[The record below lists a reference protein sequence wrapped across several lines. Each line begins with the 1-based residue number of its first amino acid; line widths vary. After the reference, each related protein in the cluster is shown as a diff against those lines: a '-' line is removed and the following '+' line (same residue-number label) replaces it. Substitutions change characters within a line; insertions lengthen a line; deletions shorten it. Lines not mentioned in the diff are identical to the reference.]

1 MKHSYIFLILFIILS
16 QSCSTG
22 NKKDNVKE
30 NNKKIANSF
39 KTGKIIKNV
48 TCSSDTNNSYALY
61 LPSDYTKTQTY
72 PIIFFF
78 DPHAKGYLPVENYKN
93 IAKNYNIILVGSNN
107 SQNGLQWNEIQKIV
121 NALFNDTFQK
131 LSINKKRVY
140 TSGLSGG
147 ARIANYLALSYKG
160 IAGVISCSA
169 GFQLNNHVPK
179 AKFNFIGIAG
189 NQDFNFLELLNLN
202 NELNNT
208 DINHNLFIFNGIHEW
223 PAAETFEEAVIC
235 LQLYDM
241 KNGIIPTDNDFIK
254 DKLSFF
260 GNKIEKIEKNQTKI
274 EVYNLYK
281 NIIAGFKGIYDVS
294 EYENKIMELTNSV
307 VFKKQLKEY
316 TNIINEEIK
325 LRGFFTKSFNNK
337 DVLWWKKNIQSINNK
352 IKLNKNYHKTNMYNR
367 VLSFLSI
374 SAFMNSSNAIKSN
387 NKKLAEKYLSIY
399 EMVDPKNTDVY
410 YLKAEYY
417 AKQNDDKKAV
427 INLRKAKDL
436 GFDDYERINNDN
448 SFNSIKNST
457 DFKEFIKQKR
467 K

>member
-1 MKHSYIFLILFIILS
+1 MKHSYIFIILFIVFA

-22 NKKDNVKE
+22 NKKNEAKE
-30 NNKKIANSF
+30 NNKKITNSF
-39 KTGKIIKNV
+39 KTGEIIKSV
-48 TCSSDTNNSYALY
+48 TCSNNTNNSYALY
-61 LPSDYTKTQTY
+61 LPSDYTSNKTY

-93 IAKNYNIILVGSNN
+93 IAENYNLILVGSNN
-107 SQNGLQWNEIQKIV
+107 SHNGLQLDEIQKIV
-121 NALFNDTFQK
+121 TALFNDAFQK

-160 IAGVISCSA
+160 ISGVVSCSA
-169 GFQLNNHVPK
+169 GFQLNNKVSQS
-179 AKFNFIGIAG
+179 KFNFIGIAG
-189 NQDFNFLELLNLN
+189 NKDFNFLELLNLN

-208 DINHNLFIFNGIHEW
+208 NINHNLFIFNGIHEW
-223 PAAETFEEAVIC
+223 PPAETFEEAVIC

-260 GNKIEKIEKNQTKI
+260 ENKIEKIEKNQTKI

-307 VFKKQLKEY
+307 VFKKESKEY

-325 LRGFFTKSFNNK
+325 LRDFFTKSFNTK
-337 DVLWWKKNIQSINNK
+337 TALWWKKNIQSINNE
-352 IKLNKNYHKTNMYNR
+352 IKLNTNYHKTKMYNR
-367 VLSFLSI
+367 VLNFLSI
-374 SAFMNSSNAIKSN
+374 SAFMKSSNAIKSDN
-387 NKKLAEKYLSIY
+387 NKLAKKYLSIY

-427 INLRKAKDL
+427 VNLQKAKKL

-448 SFNSIKNST
+448 NFNSIKNSF
-457 DFKEFIKQKR
+457 DFKEFLKQGK